1 MSFCILMLSLFVML
15 WGGIGYGIYY
25 GIYFGNTLTITH
37 LDKNFKYNNFFI
49 IIRRYF
55 EIM

>member
-37 LDKNFKYNNFFI
+37 LDKNFKYNNFCI